1 MYKISFWSKKCIDE
15 DFRKRGELMGPL
27 YSVVVWNN
35 NVTFSFSSEWL
46 NTVIVKNA
54 YKKCLFLAMW
64 SWIHVIMMRLL
75 FEYSP
80 GHVPT
85 QKTRD
90 VVNGRHVST
99 LDFDGIRNKHVGP
112 VKTASD

>member
-1 MYKISFWSKKCIDE
+1 
-15 DFRKRGELMGPL
+15 
-27 YSVVVWNN
+27 
-35 NVTFSFSSEWL
+35 
-46 NTVIVKNA
+46 
-54 YKKCLFLAMW
+54 
-64 SWIHVIMMRLL
+64 MMRLL